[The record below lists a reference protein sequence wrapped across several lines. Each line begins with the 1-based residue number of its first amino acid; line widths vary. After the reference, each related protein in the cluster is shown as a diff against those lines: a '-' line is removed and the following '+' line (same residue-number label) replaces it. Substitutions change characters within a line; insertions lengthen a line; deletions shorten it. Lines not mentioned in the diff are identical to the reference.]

1 MTAAVFVAQAGG
13 LALLASV
20 RHLPSLIPVIVVL
33 GAANGMATL
42 ARASI
47 VAEIFG
53 RRNYGAISGTMALG
67 ANGARAVGPVG
78 ASLMLV
84 AMGAYEAVFWVLA
97 VAVFLAGLAVLFT
110 REPRTSNI
118 GSP

>member
-13 LALLASV
+13 LALLASI
-20 RHLPSLIPVIVVL
+20 RQLPSLIPIVVVL

-67 ANGARAVGPVG
+67 SNGARAVGPVG
-78 ASLMLV
+78 ASLML
-84 AMGAYEAVFWVLA
+84 AALGAYEPVFWMLAAAVFA
-97 VAVFLAGLAVLFT
+97 AGLAVLFV
-110 REPRTSNI
+110 REH
-118 GSP
+118 GHD